1 MKVDRGIPSS
11 LHDVPEAAAA
21 LERQG
26 YDGCWTGEIN
36 HDPFLPLLLAAEHTS
51 RLEIGTSIAV
61 AFARNPMTVAN
72 LGWDLQ
78 DYSRGRFILGL
89 GTQIQPHIQKRF
101 SMPWSHPVGRM
112 REFIAALRA
121 IWVAWQDGTR
131 LSFEGEFYTHTLMTP
146 MFTPEP
152 SLYRPPKVFVSAV
165 GEKMTELCG
174 ETADG
179 LLAHAFTT
187 KRYLDEVTV
196 PALMRG
202 VERAGRQRSD
212 VAVLA
217 PVFVVTGE
225 TEEQI
230 GAASAATRKQI
241 AFYGSTP
248 AYRGVLE
255 MHGWG
260 DLATELH
267 ALSRQGEWDTMG
279 TLIDDTVLDA
289 FAVVAPLA
297 ELAGALRQRC
307 DGTVDRVMA
316 SLPAGT
322 PEPVVARILD
332 ELRGTSKEVAGGR
345 RQG

>member
-1 MKVDRGIPSS
+1 MKVDRGIPSR

-21 LERQG
+21 VERQG

-61 AFARNPMTVAN
+61 AFARNPMIVAN

-89 GTQIQPHIQKRF
+89 GTQIAPHIEKRF
-101 SMPWSHPVGRM
+101 SMPWSQPVRRM

-121 IWVAWQDGTR
+121 IWTSWQDGTR

-152 SLYRPPKVFVSAV
+152 SPYPAPKVFVSAV

-174 ETADG
+174 EAADG
-179 LLAHAFTT
+179 VLVHAFTT
-187 KRYLDEVTV
+187 KRYLDEVTL
-196 PALMRG
+196 PALTRG
-202 VERAGRQRSD
+202 VQRAGRKRGD
-212 VAVLA
+212 VAVSA
-217 PVFVVTGE
+217 PVFVVTGD
-225 TEEQI
+225 TGVQI
-230 GAASAATRKQI
+230 AAASVATRKQI

-255 MHGWG
+255 LHGWG

-267 ALSRQGEWDTMG
+267 GLSRRGEWDTMG
-279 TLIDDTVLDA
+279 TLIDDDVLDA
-289 FAVVAPLA
+289 FAVVAPLP

-307 DGTVDRVMA
+307 DGAIDRVMA

-332 ELRGTSKEVAGGR
+332 ELRGGAPGGHD
-345 RQG
+345 QG